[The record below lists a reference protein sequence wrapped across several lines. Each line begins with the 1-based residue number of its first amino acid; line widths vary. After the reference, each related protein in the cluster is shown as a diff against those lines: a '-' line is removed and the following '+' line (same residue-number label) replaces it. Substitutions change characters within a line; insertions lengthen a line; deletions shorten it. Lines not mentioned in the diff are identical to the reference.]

1 MGLAGIVR
9 LYLHGVLTQIKVPA
23 QYRGDTWVAIVS
35 ILIWRGLRV
44 GFIGIAF
51 SFIADLGGWTV
62 WAVVL
67 MWANSLFAEFLVNSI
82 AAFVSQADAY
92 FYQGR
97 MDYAR
102 LRPVPVMV
110 FASVE
115 QMRPE
120 FLLSAVFFAI
130 VGAIAAAN
138 LGLFSRPLSL
148 MLLALA
154 VLSAALLWFGIML
167 FMSAGAA
174 WLSRARA
181 LKFGVWSFDEHT
193 KYPLDILPFPL
204 QVGLTV
210 VPYAFTSYYPISLA
224 LRPDTHIWPG
234 ILSLPVGLAVAAIS
248 LLLYNRASSH
258 YDSLGSADP
267 TY

>member
-1 MGLAGIVR
+1 MAGPCGSRPDVGELAVRRVLGQLDRGIR
-9 LYLHGVLTQIKVPA
+9 FTSRRVLLSRA
-23 QYRGDTWVAIVS
+23 D
-35 ILIWRGLRV
+35 GLRALEACSRN
-44 GFIGIAF
+44 GLC
-51 SFIADLGGWTV
+51 LGR
-62 WAVVL
+62 
-67 MWANSLFAEFLVNSI
+67 ANEA
-82 AAFVSQADAY
+82 
-92 FYQGR
+92 
-97 MDYAR
+97 
-102 LRPVPVMV
+102 
-110 FASVE
+110 
-115 QMRPE
+115 E

>member
-1 MGLAGIVR
+1 MNIPAIVR

-62 WAVVL
+62 WEVVL
-67 MWANSLFAEFLVNSI
+67 MWANSLFAEFLVNSV
-82 AAFVSQADAY
+82 AAFVSQADLY

-102 LRPVPVMV
+102 IRPVPVMV

-120 FLLSAVFFAI
+120 FLLSAIFFAI
-130 VGAIAAAN
+130 VGAVASIN
-138 LGLFSRPLSL
+138 LGLFSSPLSIV
-148 MLLALA
+148 LLGLA
-154 VLSAALLWFGIML
+154 VASAALLWFGIML
-167 FMSAGAA
+167 FMSSGAA
-174 WLSRARA
+174 WLSRARV
-181 LKFGVWSFDEHT
+181 LKFGVWSFDEHA

-210 VPYAFTSYYPISLA
+210 IPYAFTSYYPISLA
-224 LRPDTHIWPG
+224 LRPETHIWPG

-248 LLLYNRASSH
+248 LFMYGKASSH

-267 TY
+267 T

>member
-1 MGLAGIVR
+1 
-9 LYLHGVLTQIKVPA
+9 
-23 QYRGDTWVAIVS
+23 
-35 ILIWRGLRV
+35 
-44 GFIGIAF
+44 
-51 SFIADLGGWTV
+51 
-62 WAVVL
+62 
-67 MWANSLFAEFLVNSI
+67 
-82 AAFVSQADAY
+82 
-92 FYQGR
+92 
-97 MDYAR
+97 
-102 LRPVPVMV
+102 
-110 FASVE
+110 
-115 QMRPE
+115 
-120 FLLSAVFFAI
+120 
-130 VGAIAAAN
+130 
-138 LGLFSRPLSL
+138 